1 MDVWEICGPCRLGP
15 SDAWLMEVVRGI
27 EVVEE
32 VLSLIEAVE
41 EEVLS
46 LIEAVEEE
54 GTWTWRYSLRGPPA
68 GTADDVSQ
76 AGHMLTPSTGGT
88 PRDCGV
94 TSGGGADVS
103 E

>member
-27 EVVEE
+27 EVV
-32 VLSLIEAVE
+32 